1 VEPLTPDIAKQLGLE
16 AGATGVIVADVD
28 PTGTAAEAGIQRG
41 DLIPEVNR
49 QPVRSPAEIRA
60 ELQKS
65 GSKPV
70 LLLVARDGKTYS
82 LQRNLRASISHRF
95 GLRRTFNQ
103 ADIDETVEHELNSY
117 CSKQQSHHSRQNPNS
132 RFPQISPHPIGGG
145 ESPVGQYSRD
155 SDGY

>member
-28 PTGTAAEAGIQRG
+28 PTGTAAEGGIQRG

-49 QPVRSPAEIRA
+49 QPVRSPAEIRE

-70 LLLVARDGKTYS
+70 LLPVARDGKTYS

-117 CSKQQSHHSRQNPNS
+117 CSK
-132 RFPQISPHPIGGG
+132 
-145 ESPVGQYSRD
+145 
-155 SDGY
+155 